1 MNYFSFEIL
10 VVIFLASCSGNESNK
25 LKVDGR
31 EKSSI
36 EHVIYNNIA
45 WAVTKDTA
53 LLKSTM
59 AKDENL
65 FIFNPDSIPTI
76 GWAELEKNFNFW
88 LDPRF
93 RATKTEIRD
102 LRISISQSGTVCMV
116 VCILDDLENGRTA
129 NRMEK
134 YTMDRCSGKKGWQM
148 AHCPDAF
155 FIRQMIR

>member
-102 LRISISQSGTVCMV
+102 LRISISQSGTVAWWS
-116 VCILDDLENGRTA
+116 CILDDLAEWEGRPIGWKNT
-129 NRMEK
+129 RWTGVLEK
-134 YTMDRCSGKKGWQM
+134 RDGKWLIVQM
-148 AHCPDAF
+148 HFSFAK
-155 FIRQMIR
+155 